1 MNIVLA
7 SALKQSCLIHVTKGP
22 DHVIRATESF
32 KFMTDARSLCPIQ
45 FFATRRLIPLALN
58 HMGLRGGHFHAMMKK
73 FASIL
78 VTKPSGCSLLQVPFA
93 LYINGALHKI
103 VNTWGFRLT
112 WTAQREH
119 AAQIVGAMDAF
130 YAGAHFLSVLDH
142 SMARVNGP
150 ASVAGW
156 NGG

>member
-58 HMGLRGGHFHAMMKK
+58 HMGLRGGHFQAILKE
-73 FASIL
+73 FATIL
-78 VTKPSGCSLLQVPFA
+78 VTRTCGCSLLQGPFA
-93 LYINGALHKI
+93 QTLNGALHKI
-103 VNTWGFRLT
+103 LNT
-112 WTAQREH
+112 
-119 AAQIVGAMDAF
+119 
-130 YAGAHFLSVLDH
+130 
-142 SMARVNGP
+142 
-150 ASVAGW
+150 
-156 NGG
+156 